1 MDYHHNYSK
10 LPILA
15 CISESY
21 EFLWSHRS
29 EFLRMCALP
38 VLILAFVHTI
48 AFSIFP
54 QQGLSPPIKAFAL
67 REAAAI
73 FLYAMF
79 GVAWHRRFLR
89 RTEQITIW
97 EALRW
102 DSRKTLFFIRFIT
115 VAICATIAALP
126 IFLILLFESKTLDGL
141 SIFSGS
147 IGINQRNLI
156 VILVFVSASLWM
168 LIFTRLSLWLPAA
181 AVDEKHSIISIW
193 RLGKENGWSLVAI
206 TLGAMLPLAFLIS
219 LALSLV
225 VSIVTSLGIQS
236 NLTGLLI
243 TGLALGFTKYLALAA
258 EITALSIAYRKLS
271 SPNI

>member
-29 EFLRMCALP
+29 EFLRMCTP
-38 VLILAFVHTI
+38 CVN
-48 AFSIFP
+48 FSLCAHHCLFN
-54 QQGLSPPIKAFAL
+54 LSSTRFKPTNSLCFA
-67 REAAAI
+67 RGSSN

-79 GVAWHRRFLR
+79 GVAWHRRSPP
-89 RTEQITIW
+89 TEQITIW

-102 DSRKTLFFIRFIT
+102 DSEDVILYTFHYSGHLCHDST
-115 VAICATIAALP
+115 S
-126 IFLILLFESKTLDGL
+126 IFLILLFESKTDGL

-147 IGINQRNLI
+147 IGINPRNLI
-156 VILVFVSASLWM
+156 VLVFVSASLWM